1 MITDQSTAMMA
12 TVDTRRDAT
21 GDETADDA
29 RMVQARSGSQ
39 PKGPVAAGREG
50 AGGAGSDSPAG
61 QPSGSD
67 SPAAGEQIAT
77 ANELASAV
85 QGTDIFRLVVVS
97 THRDLGSL
105 GGLELARRLSG
116 AGRATVLIDL
126 TPNGSLGARMG
137 LPQDCSGYGDLLSG
151 GAGLAD
157 VIYRDH
163 YTSTHFVP
171 SGGFELETA
180 TTAALEHLLTVLDAF
195 AEAYD
200 YTVVEIEALDV
211 PELPVLLDENTA
223 VVIAGLPHVDDRM
236 IDVADELRQIGI
248 EDIVFMP
255 MLRRQGEG

>member
-39 PKGPVAAGREG
+39 PKGPLAAGRGG

-61 QPSGSD
+61 QPSGD
-67 SPAAGEQIAT
+67 AAAAGEQIAT